1 MSDTFPEG
9 FRTHLVCSGIAGF
22 VCSATSAPVD
32 VIKVR
37 LMNDSQKQYKNAV
50 HALGLLLKNEGPTAL
65 YKGFFGC
72 WIRLWPQT
80 VISLLVRL

>member
-1 MSDTFPEG
+1 
-9 FRTHLVCSGIAGF
+9 
-22 VCSATSAPVD
+22 
-32 VIKVR
+32 
-37 LMNDSQKQYKNAV
+37 MNDSQKQYKNAV

-80 VISLLVRL
+80 VISLLVFEKLRALAGLKPI